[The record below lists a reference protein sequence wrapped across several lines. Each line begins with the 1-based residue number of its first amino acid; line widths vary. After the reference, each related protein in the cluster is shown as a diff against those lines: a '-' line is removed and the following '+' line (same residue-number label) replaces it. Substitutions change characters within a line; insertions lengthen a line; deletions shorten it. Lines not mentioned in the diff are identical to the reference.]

1 MADAAGSSEPH
12 ERSRSHIPT
21 FSGGHPM
28 IPKLYVM
35 PWKQDMKNQRLL
47 MKNAALAGIPVLP
60 LEESLCFCGR
70 ERFSRPTPP
79 PPPPPPPGLLSA
91 RQD

>member
-47 MKNAALAGIPVLP
+47 MKVQQLCGDDQTALSNLWTDQSFTTNTSHTRV
-60 LEESLCFCGR
+60 
-70 ERFSRPTPP
+70 
-79 PPPPPPPGLLSA
+79 
-91 RQD
+91 